1 MSIYTLAE
9 LDALTA
15 EEYSNFLVDGILVDA
30 EVPFYWEQLAT
41 YTDYA
46 EVA

>member
-9 LDALTA
+9 LNDLTA
-15 EEYSNFLVDGILVDA
+15 EEYSNFLVDGILVDDDL
-30 EVPFYWEQLAT
+30 PFYGEQLAT
-41 YTDYA
+41 YADYA